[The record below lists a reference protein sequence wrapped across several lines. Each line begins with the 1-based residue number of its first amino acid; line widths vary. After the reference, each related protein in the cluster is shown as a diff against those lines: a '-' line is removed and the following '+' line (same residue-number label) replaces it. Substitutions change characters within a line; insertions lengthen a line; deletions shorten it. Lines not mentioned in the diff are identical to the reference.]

1 MTSRT
6 DRATLIDRDSRRS
19 DRDTPHAEVAQ
30 VWPRDG
36 MIRVNGS
43 IFVPQGEIKGPAS
56 GHAVLVLRLR
66 GGGGRELRC
75 PATVHGRRFECVAD
89 VERIPAPRR
98 RRRDEV
104 WDLYLDVGTERMRV
118 GRHLDDIVGK
128 KKIMTFP
135 AQRGAG
141 GAASVR
147 PYYTVRDN
155 LSVRCRR

>member
-1 MTSRT
+1 MAALT
-6 DRATLIDRDSRRS
+6 DRVTLPDRDSRRS
-19 DRDTPHAEVAQ
+19 DGDEAHAEIAQ

-36 MIRVNGS
+36 MIQVNGAIS
-43 IFVPQGEIKGPAS
+43 APSGEIEEPDT
-56 GHAVLVLRLR
+56 GHAELVLRLR
-66 GGGGRELRC
+66 GAGRELRW
-75 PATVHGRRFECVAD
+75 PATLRGKRFECAAD
-89 VERIPAPRR
+89 IERIPAPRR

-104 WDLYLDVGTERMRV
+104 WDLYLDVGTDRLRL

-135 AQRGAG
+135 EQSGAG

-155 LSVRCRR
+155 LSVVCRR